1 MKRQKKRIYFL
12 SHAQVFSGTIKEILK
27 EGGTCQKTERTKK
40 SIRNRLSYHLENSPL
55 AWVRDAMLGAM
66 LLVHVITGL
75 QQVQLVGTVA
85 LQMPLALTEVILKQP
100 AIQGHPLEQDVIQV
114 VF

>member
-1 MKRQKKRIYFL
+1 
-12 SHAQVFSGTIKEILK
+12 
-27 EGGTCQKTERTKK
+27 
-40 SIRNRLSYHLENSPL
+40 
-55 AWVRDAMLGAM
+55 MLGAM